1 MDQLTK
7 QSIWTALSAI
17 DISDQLTVPEILDGT
32 SLTIL
37 PWMNAHAL
45 MMANFLSTLGNS
57 PKILRAGKYIIASM
71 TAPLKSDAA

>member
-17 DISDQLTVPEILDGT
+17 DISDQLTEREILEDGT

-45 MMANFLSTLGNS
+45 MMGEFPEYTGVHRRS
-57 PKILRAGKYIIASM
+57 
-71 TAPLKSDAA
+71 